1 MRTDNQPPQPSFLMG
16 CLALLGLLLGLILL
30 LPGLCVLYLAASSL
44 REGRFTGDAGGLFV
58 LGAIPVA
65 LGLLLILAIIRW
77 WR

>member
-1 MRTDNQPPQPSFLMG
+1 MSTDSQPPQPDFAKG
-16 CLALLGLLLGLILL
+16 CLALFGMLFGLVLLM
-30 LPGLCVLYLAASSL
+30 PGLCVLYLAASSL

-65 LGLLLILAIIRW
+65 LGLLLILGIIRW